1 MSPPEKSPNMA
12 LCSPRRGAWGGPG
25 VAERVSVMLAP
36 AGILGRGTA
45 HTFALGKAVMDEGR
59 AAPEGAMVP
68 QPQAGTSAV
77 SEVTGQSAH
86 SGRE

>member
-1 MSPPEKSPNMA
+1 
-12 LCSPRRGAWGGPG
+12 
-25 VAERVSVMLAP
+25 MLAP
-36 AGILGRGTA
+36 AGILGCGTA

-68 QPQAGTSAV
+68 QPQAETSAV

-86 SGRE
+86 SGGE